1 MLHILYWHLNLVSPP
16 KIESLVCKVNYQ
28 QVALKPLL
36 IKLWNC
42 QSHRFKLMS
51 KLFNTTAHTWKWG
64 SNVEMGRMIEMIIH
78 GSHPAI
84 IQPIKQPLM
93 LMIFNSCGKFWGL
106 IAWVSNVHIFSGLLC
121 GFVFWRTVCNL
132 CYSNSLKIFIHRPGK
147 SFRFWKW

>member
-1 MLHILYWHLNLVSPP
+1 MLCYMGYGQLKLVSPP
-16 KIESLVCKVNYQ
+16 EIGTHVCKVNHQY
-28 QVALKPLL
+28 VAFKEPLRN
-36 IKLWNC
+36 KLWNC
-42 QSHRFKLMS
+42 QSHRFILMS
-51 KLFNTTAHTWKWG
+51 KLSNSSAHTWKWG

-147 SFRFWKW
+147 SFRF

>member
-1 MLHILYWHLNLVSPP
+1 MQYGHLNLVSPP
-16 KIESLVCKVNYQ
+16 EIGMLVCKVNHQ
-28 QVALKPLL
+28 QVALKPLI
-36 IKLWNC
+36 IKLWKW
-42 QSHRFKLMS
+42 QSHRLMMS
-51 KLFNTTAHTWKWG
+51 KWFNTTAHTWKWG

-147 SFRFWKW
+147 SFRF

>member
-1 MLHILYWHLNLVSPP
+1 MLCYMGYGQLKLVSPP
-16 KIESLVCKVNYQ
+16 EIGTHVCKVNHQY
-28 QVALKPLL
+28 VAFKEPLRN
-36 IKLWNC
+36 KLWNC
-42 QSHRFKLMS
+42 QSHRFILMWKLS
-51 KLFNTTAHTWKWG
+51 NSSAHTWKWG

-106 IAWVSNVHIFSGLLC
+106 IAWVSNVHIFSGLPS

-147 SFRFWKW
+147 SFRF